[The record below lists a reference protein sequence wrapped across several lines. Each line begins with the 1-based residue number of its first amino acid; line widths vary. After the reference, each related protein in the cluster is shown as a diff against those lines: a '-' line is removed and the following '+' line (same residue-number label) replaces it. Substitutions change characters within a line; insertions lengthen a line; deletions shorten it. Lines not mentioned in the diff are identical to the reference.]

1 MRSRRPGAMGE
12 REARTQE
19 ASIPKGCIG
28 ATEDA
33 ESRRPARPGGTYFIL

>member
-1 MRSRRPGAMGE
+1 MTSRRPGAMGE
-12 REARTQE
+12 RETRTQG
-19 ASIPKGCIG
+19 APIPEGRIG